1 MTLTIDLTPTEEAQ
15 LAALARQRGAAP
27 AEFVQRLV
35 KEQLPPMTAS
45 APNEKAL
52 AALRDIAEIKKGM
65 PETDGSQT
73 DQMLREGR
81 AGAMYG
87 P

>member
-1 MTLTIDLTPTEEAQ
+1 MTLTIDLTPSEEAQ
-15 LAALARQRGAAP
+15 LDTIARQCGRTP
-27 AEFVQRLV
+27 AEFAQKLIQ
-35 KEQLPPMTAS
+35 EHLPPTAP

-52 AALRDIAEIKKGM
+52 AALRDIAEMKKAM

-73 DQMLREGR
+73 DRQLREGR

-87 P
+87 V